1 MKTET
6 RDILIGI
13 ASIVFSV
20 CAGIWTLFNYNVNQK
35 KIELEAIFSI
45 NKKLEIVKLNKV
57 LTIEKNESDGMRSE
71 SKLIHELWSE
81 VRFRFHQIK
90 KPPFM
95 DNTDWN
101 NNWINLYEYIKQAFE
116 DDFDMYKDKIDD
128 TWNEILRKKDIQSL
142 DMIVKQKKII
152 KAIKE

>member
-45 NKKLEIVKLNKV
+45 NEKFEYIKLQKV
-57 LTIEKNESDGMRSE
+57 LDIGKTGSRGIGIE
-71 SKLIHELWSE
+71 SKLIHELLSE
-81 VRFRFHQIK
+81 VRYRFHQIK
-90 KPPFM
+90 KPFFM
-95 DNTDWN
+95 DDTKWN
-101 NNWINLYEYIKQAFE
+101 NNWIDLYEHIEDAFK
-116 DDFDMYKDKIDD
+116 DGFDKRKDKIGN
-128 TWNEILRKKDIQSL
+128 TWNKILESKNIRSL
-142 DMIVKQKKII
+142 DIMVKQTEKTSN
-152 KAIKE
+152 